1 MTLRSQPAPASDRSS
16 PDKAYVARGPMFFVL
31 VPSLIGFVM
40 GVNQVAVARAMAW
53 PVSILFWVGLTL
65 LLWWGLYLVT
75 VLVSRLFAPWQLA
88 IMWVVIAAAL
98 IGSVILR
105 PLIWAYVSLF
115 MPLLDDPTLIRP
127 MKPFALDAA
136 FITEHLRNWAALIAT
151 WVVANLVSSE
161 LFDYPRYRTEPKR
174 LSQPLV
180 PRAQP
185 ELAPSSPEFG
195 AKFVLLGGKTYD
207 INAIAAVRAEDHYV
221 RVYATDGSNFILT
234 ARFRDTVEALKDFNG
249 CQTHRSWW
257 VNLAYVASVNH
268 DRRDPVLELSNGLA
282 VPVGQS
288 YKQLLRVAGVL
299 RSV

>member
-1 MTLRSQPAPASDRSS
+1 M
-16 PDKAYVARGPMFFVL
+16 
-31 VPSLIGFVM
+31 
-40 GVNQVAVARAMAW
+40 
-53 PVSILFWVGLTL
+53 
-65 LLWWGLYLVT
+65 T

-88 IMWVVIAAAL
+88 IIWVVVAAAL
-98 IGSVILR
+98 IGSVVLR

-115 MPLLDDPTLIRP
+115 MPLLDDPSLIRP
-127 MKPFALDAA
+127 MKPFALDAN

-161 LFDYPRYRTEPKR
+161 LFDYPRYRTESKR
-174 LSQPLV
+174 SGSPLV
-180 PRAQP
+180 AREQS
-185 ELAPSSPEFG
+185 ELAQSTPEPG
-195 AKFVLLGGKTYD
+195 GKVVLLGGKPHD
-207 INAIAAVRAEDHYV
+207 IGTIAAVRAEDHYV
-221 RVYATDGSNFILT
+221 RVYAADGSNFILT
-234 ARFRDTVEALKDFNG
+234 ARFRDTVEALKHFNG

-299 RSV
+299 RSA